1 MKRFIIIYLL
11 FTIIILT
18 FGCNDEKKENLN
30 EQPIAV
36 KTIIVKKGSIS
47 YENTYSG
54 TIEESESQSLSFPVI
69 GTVSKVYVSEGDY
82 VRKGQLLAEINNSTY
97 KNTYNITLAKKN
109 QAEDAYKRLEPMYKN
124 GTLPEIKMVEI
135 ETALNEAKSAL
146 EIAKKNL
153 DDCKLYATTDGFIG
167 KRSIDPGMN
176 FQAGFSCITIVKIN
190 KVYAKISVPE
200 NEISNFK
207 VGTKANIFISALNE
221 TFSGIIEEIGVIGD
235 LISHTYKVKIAIDN
249 NQLKIKPGMIAT
261 VKIEKS
267 SDPNNIIIPAQSI
280 LYDNDGKNYI
290 FLAKNYKAIKQ
301 YIQIGKIINDGV
313 EVINGL
319 NENDELIV
327 AGFQK
332 ITNGSTIKIINK

>member
-1 MKRFIIIYLL
+1 MI
-11 FTIIILT
+11 FTL
-18 FGCNDEKKENLN
+18 GCNDEKIENLN
-30 EQPIAV
+30 EQPIPV
-36 KTIIVKKGSIS
+36 KTIIVKKGSIG

-69 GTVSKVYVSEGDY
+69 GTISKVYVSEGDY
-82 VRKGQLLAEINNSTY
+82 VRKGQLLAEMDNSTY

-124 GTLPEIKMVEI
+124 GTLPEIRMVEI

-153 DDCKLYATTDGFIG
+153 DDCKLYATTDGYIG
-167 KRSIDPGMN
+167 KRTIDPGMN
-176 FQAGFSCITIVKIN
+176 FQAGLSGITIVKIN

-200 NEISNFK
+200 NEISNIK
-207 VGTKANIFISALNE
+207 TGTKANVFISALNE
-221 TFSGIIEEIGVIGD
+221 TFSGVIEEIGVVGD
-235 LISHTYKVKIAIDN
+235 LISHTYKAKIAIN
-249 NQLKIKPGMIAT
+249 NSQLKIKPGMIAT
-261 VKIEKS
+261 VKIERDT
-267 SDPNNIIIPAQSI
+267 DPNKIIIPAQSI

-290 FLAKNYKAIKQ
+290 FLAKNSKAIKQ
-301 YIQIGKIINDGV
+301 YIQTGKIANEGI

-332 ITNGSTIKIINK
+332 LTNGSVIKIINKQN

>member
-1 MKRFIIIYLL
+1 
-11 FTIIILT
+11 
-18 FGCNDEKKENLN
+18 
-30 EQPIAV
+30 
-36 KTIIVKKGSIS
+36 
-47 YENTYSG
+47 
-54 TIEESESQSLSFPVI
+54 
-69 GTVSKVYVSEGDY
+69 
-82 VRKGQLLAEINNSTY
+82 
-97 KNTYNITLAKKN
+97 
-109 QAEDAYKRLEPMYKN
+109 MYKN

-167 KRSIDPGMN
+167 KRSIEPGMN
-176 FQAGFSCITIVKIN
+176 FQVGFSCITIVKIN

-207 VGTKANIFISALNE
+207 VGTKANVFISALNE

-235 LISHTYKVKIAIDN
+235 LISHTYKVKIAINN

-290 FLAKNYKAIKQ
+290 FLAKNYKAVKQ